1 MKKKDKV
8 IVKKLLAIVL
18 LLIIGSV
25 VGFENLDDF
34 LDDGVIQDTVSDN
47 QNDYTQKED
56 YYIASDDELKV
67 YFFDVGQADSIF
79 VMSSGECML
88 IDAGNNADGK
98 LIVKQLENMNID
110 TIDYVVGTHP
120 HEDHIGGLDDVINN
134 FKIKNVLMSKKTT
147 TTKTYEDVLKAIKN
161 ANLKIKTPK
170 VGDIFYVGM
179 AKCEV
184 MGIEN
189 DAENLN
195 ENSIIIELTYGE
207 KKFLFTGDAE
217 VANEKL
223 RSWDDIDV
231 LKVAHHGSRT
241 SSSEEFLEQVKPEYV
256 IISCGRDNDYGH
268 PHKEVMDRLKGSEV
282 YQTSKDGTIL
292 ITSDGEN
299 IEIEKLS
306 INLDGNEK

>member
-34 LDDGVIQDTVSDN
+34 FDDGVIQDTVSDN

-98 LIVKQLENMNID
+98 LVVKQLENMNID

-134 FKIKNVLMSKKTT
+134 FKIKNVLMPKKTT

-241 SSSEEFLEQVKPEYV
+241 SSSEEFLEQVKPEYA
-256 IISCGRDNDYGH
+256 IISCGQDNDYGH
-268 PHKEVMDRLKGSEV
+268 PHQEVIDRLKGVKIYRTDEE
-282 YQTSKDGTIL
+282 GTIL
-292 ITSDGEN
+292 VTSDGEN
-299 IEIEKLS
+299 LEFESLNID
-306 INLDGNEK
+306 LDGNSK

>member
-18 LLIIGSV
+18 ILIIGSV
-25 VGFENLDDF
+25 VGFENIDIF
-34 LDDGVIQDTVSDN
+34 FDDGVIQDTVSDN

-134 FKIKNVLMSKKTT
+134 FKIKNVLMPKKTT

-195 ENSIIIELTYGE
+195 ENSIIIELTYGD

-241 SSSEEFLEQVKPEYV
+241 SSSEEFLEQVKPEYA
-256 IISCGRDNDYGH
+256 IISCGQDNDYGH
-268 PHKEVMDRLKGSEV
+268 PHKEVIGRLKGVKIYRTDKE
-282 YQTSKDGTIL
+282 GTIL
-292 ITSDGEN
+292 VTSDGEN
-299 IEIEKLS
+299 LEFESLN
-306 INLDGNEK
+306 INLDGNAK

>member
-134 FKIKNVLMSKKTT
+134 FKIKNVLMPKKTT

-161 ANLKIKTPK
+161 ANLKIKTPR

-195 ENSIIIELTYGE
+195 ENSIIIELTYGD

-241 SSSEEFLEQVKPEYV
+241 SSSEEFLEQVKPEYA
-256 IISCGRDNDYGH
+256 IISCGQNNDYGH
-268 PHKEVMDRLKGSEV
+268 PHQEVTDRLKGVKIYRTDEE
-282 YQTSKDGTIL
+282 GTIL
-292 ITSDGEN
+292 VTSDGEN
-299 IEIEKLS
+299 LEFESLN
-306 INLDGNEK
+306 INLDGNSK

>member
-25 VGFENLDDF
+25 VGFENLDEF
-34 LDDGVIQDTVSDN
+34 LDDGVIQDTASDN

-134 FKIKNVLMSKKTT
+134 FKIKNVLMPKKTT

-241 SSSEEFLEQVKPEYV
+241 SSSEEFLEQVKPEYA
-256 IISCGRDNDYGH
+256 IISCGQNNDYGH
-268 PHKEVMDRLKGSEV
+268 PHQEVVDRLKGVKIYRTDEE
-282 YQTSKDGTIL
+282 GTIL
-292 ITSDGEN
+292 VTSNGEN
-299 IEIEKLS
+299 LEFESLN
-306 INLDGNEK
+306 INLDGNSK

>member
-1 MKKKDKV
+1 MKTKDKV

-25 VGFENLDDF
+25 IGFENLDDF
-34 LDDGVIQDTVSDN
+34 LEDGVNQDTVSEN
-47 QNDYTQKED
+47 QNDYTQKEN

-134 FKIKNVLMSKKTT
+134 FKIKNVLMPKKTT

-195 ENSIIIELTYGE
+195 ENSIIIELTYGK

-299 IEIEKLS
+299 IEVEKLS

>member
-1 MKKKDKV
+1 MKKKEKV

-25 VGFENLDDF
+25 IGFENLDDF
-34 LDDGVIQDTVSDN
+34 LDDGVNQDTVSEN
-47 QNDYTQKED
+47 QNDYTQKEN

-134 FKIKNVLMSKKTT
+134 FKIKNVLMPKKTT

-195 ENSIIIELTYGE
+195 ENSIIIELTYGK

-299 IEIEKLS
+299 IEVEKLS

>member
-25 VGFENLDDF
+25 VGFENLDIF
-34 LDDGVIQDTVSDN
+34 FDDGVIQDTVSDN
-47 QNDYTQKED
+47 QNDYTQEED

-134 FKIKNVLMSKKTT
+134 FKIKNVLMPKKTT

-195 ENSIIIELTYGE
+195 ENSIIIELTYVK

-299 IEIEKLS
+299 IEVEKLS

>member
-8 IVKKLLAIVL
+8 IVEKLLAIVL

-25 VGFENLDDF
+25 VGFENLDEF
-34 LDDGVIQDTVSDN
+34 LDDGVIQDTASDN

-56 YYIASDDELKV
+56 YYIASDDEIKV

-120 HEDHIGGLDDVINN
+120 HEDHIGGLDNVINN
-134 FKIKNVLMSKKTT
+134 FKIKNVLMPKKTT

-195 ENSIIIELTYGE
+195 ENSIIIELTYGD

-241 SSSEEFLEQVKPEYV
+241 SSSEEFLEQVKPEYA
-256 IISCGRDNDYGH
+256 IISCGQDNDYGH
-268 PHKEVMDRLKGSEV
+268 PHKEVIGRLKGVKIYRTDEE
-282 YQTSKDGTIL
+282 GTIL
-292 ITSDGEN
+292 VTSDGEN
-299 IEIEKLS
+299 LEFESLN
-306 INLDGNEK
+306 INLDGNAK

>member
-34 LDDGVIQDTVSDN
+34 LDDGVVQDTVSDN
-47 QNDYTQKED
+47 QNDYTQKEN

-134 FKIKNVLMSKKTT
+134 FKIKNVLMPKKTT

-195 ENSIIIELTYGE
+195 ENSIIIELTYGD

-223 RSWDDIDV
+223 RIWDDIDV

-268 PHKEVMDRLKGSEV
+268 PHKEVIGRLKGVKIYRTDEE
-282 YQTSKDGTIL
+282 GTIL
-292 ITSDGEN
+292 VTSDGEN
-299 IEIEKLS
+299 LEFESLN
-306 INLDGNEK
+306 INLDGNAK

>member
-34 LDDGVIQDTVSDN
+34 LDDGVVQDTVSDN
-47 QNDYTQKED
+47 QNDYTQKEN

-134 FKIKNVLMSKKTT
+134 FKIKNVLMPKKTT

-195 ENSIIIELTYGE
+195 ENSIIIELTYGD

-241 SSSEEFLEQVKPEYV
+241 SSSEEFLEQVKPEYA
-256 IISCGRDNDYGH
+256 IISCGQNNDYGH
-268 PHKEVMDRLKGSEV
+268 PHQEVMDRLKGVKIYRTDEE
-282 YQTSKDGTIL
+282 GTIL
-292 ITSDGEN
+292 VTSNGEN
-299 IEIEKLS
+299 LEFESLN
-306 INLDGNEK
+306 INLDGNSK

>member
-18 LLIIGSV
+18 LLIIGSI
-25 VGFENLDDF
+25 VGFENLDNF

-241 SSSEEFLEQVKPEYV
+241 SSSEEFLEQVKPEYA
-256 IISCGRDNDYGH
+256 IISCGKDNDYGH
-268 PHKEVMDRLKGSEV
+268 PHQEVVDRLKGVKIYRTDKE
-282 YQTSKDGTIL
+282 GTIL
-292 ITSDGEN
+292 VTSDGESLEFESLN
-299 IEIEKLS
+299 
-306 INLDGNEK
+306 INLDGNAK

>member
-25 VGFENLDDF
+25 IGFENLDDF
-34 LDDGVIQDTVSDN
+34 LDDGVIQDTVSEN
-47 QNDYTQKED
+47 QNDYTQKEN

-134 FKIKNVLMSKKTT
+134 FKIKNVLMPKKTT

-195 ENSIIIELTYGE
+195 ENSIIIELTYGD

-241 SSSEEFLEQVKPEYV
+241 SSSEEFLEQVKPEYA
-256 IISCGRDNDYGH
+256 IISCGQDNDYGH
-268 PHKEVMDRLKGSEV
+268 PHKEVIGRLKGVKIYRTDKE
-282 YQTSKDGTIL
+282 GTIL
-292 ITSDGEN
+292 VTSDGEN
-299 IEIEKLS
+299 LEFESLN
-306 INLDGNEK
+306 INLDGNAK

>member
-25 VGFENLDDF
+25 IGFENLDDF
-34 LDDGVIQDTVSDN
+34 LDEGVNQDTVSEN
-47 QNDYTQKED
+47 QNDYTQKEN

-88 IDAGNNADGK
+88 IDAGNNVDGK

-120 HEDHIGGLDDVINN
+120 HEDHIGGLDNVINN
-134 FKIKNVLMSKKTT
+134 FKIKNVLMPKKTT

-195 ENSIIIELTYGE
+195 ENSIIIELTYGD

-241 SSSEEFLEQVKPEYV
+241 SSSEEFLEQVKPEYA
-256 IISCGRDNDYGH
+256 IISCGQDNDYGH
-268 PHKEVMDRLKGSEV
+268 PHKEVIGRLKEV
-282 YQTSKDGTIL
+282 KIYRTDKEGTIL
-292 ITSDGEN
+292 VTSDGEN
-299 IEIEKLS
+299 LEFESLN
-306 INLDGNEK
+306 INLDGNAK

>member
-34 LDDGVIQDTVSDN
+34 LDDGVVQDTVSDN
-47 QNDYTQKED
+47 QNDYTQKEN

-134 FKIKNVLMSKKTT
+134 FKIKNVLMPKKTT

-195 ENSIIIELTYGE
+195 ENSIIIELTYGD

-241 SSSEEFLEQVKPEYV
+241 SSSEEFLEQVKPEYA
-256 IISCGRDNDYGH
+256 IISCGQDNDYGH
-268 PHKEVMDRLKGSEV
+268 PHKEVIGRLKGVKIYRTDEE
-282 YQTSKDGTIL
+282 GTIL
-292 ITSDGEN
+292 VTSDGEN
-299 IEIEKLS
+299 LEFESLN
-306 INLDGNEK
+306 INLDGNAK

>member
-134 FKIKNVLMSKKTT
+134 LKIKNVLMPKKTT

-241 SSSEEFLEQVKPEYV
+241 SSSEEFLEQVKPEYA
-256 IISCGRDNDYGH
+256 IISCGQDNDYGH
-268 PHKEVMDRLKGSEV
+268 PHKEVIGRLKGVKIYRTDEE
-282 YQTSKDGTIL
+282 GTIL
-292 ITSDGEN
+292 VTSDGEN
-299 IEIEKLS
+299 LEFESLN
-306 INLDGNEK
+306 INLDGNAK

>member
-25 VGFENLDDF
+25 VGFENLDEF
-34 LDDGVIQDTVSDN
+34 LDDGVIQDTASDN

-56 YYIASDDELKV
+56 YYIASDDEIKV

-134 FKIKNVLMSKKTT
+134 FKIKNVLMPKKTT

-241 SSSEEFLEQVKPEYV
+241 SSSEEFLEQVKPEYA
-256 IISCGRDNDYGH
+256 IISCGQNNDYGH
-268 PHKEVMDRLKGSEV
+268 PHQEVVDRLKGVKIYRTDKE
-282 YQTSKDGTIL
+282 GTIL
-292 ITSDGEN
+292 VTSDGEN
-299 IEIEKLS
+299 LEFESLN
-306 INLDGNEK
+306 INLDGNAK

>member
-25 VGFENLDDF
+25 VGFENLDIF
-34 LDDGVIQDTVSDN
+34 FDDGVIQDTVGDN
-47 QNDYTQKED
+47 QNDYTQKEN

-134 FKIKNVLMSKKTT
+134 FKIKNVLIPKKTT

-195 ENSIIIELTYGE
+195 ENSIIIELTYGD

-241 SSSEEFLEQVKPEYV
+241 SSSEEFLEQVKPEYA
-256 IISCGRDNDYGH
+256 IISCGQDNDYGH
-268 PHKEVMDRLKGSEV
+268 PHKEVIGRLKGVKIYRTDKE
-282 YQTSKDGTIL
+282 GTIL
-292 ITSDGEN
+292 VTSDGEN
-299 IEIEKLS
+299 LEFESLN
-306 INLDGNEK
+306 INLDGNAK

>member
-25 VGFENLDDF
+25 VGFENLDEF
-34 LDDGVIQDTVSDN
+34 LDDGVIQDTASDN

-134 FKIKNVLMSKKTT
+134 FKIKNVLMPKKTT
-147 TTKTYEDVLKAIKN
+147 TTKTYEDVLKAIQN
-161 ANLKIKTPK
+161 ANLKIKTPR

-195 ENSIIIELTYGE
+195 ENSIIIELTYGD

-241 SSSEEFLEQVKPEYV
+241 SSSEEFLEQVKPEYA
-256 IISCGRDNDYGH
+256 IISCGQNNDYGH
-268 PHKEVMDRLKGSEV
+268 PHQEVMDRLKGVKIYRTDEE
-282 YQTSKDGTIL
+282 GTIL
-292 ITSDGEN
+292 VTSDGEN
-299 IEIEKLS
+299 LEFESLN
-306 INLDGNEK
+306 INLDGNSK